1 MRRFARLLVVGAVVL
16 AATLPA
22 ARSVTAQMRR
32 DPTDAGGRIVG
43 RIVDAATGQP
53 IPGARIEVVG
63 SEIRAYSGADGRYT
77 LVRVPEGT
85 HAVTVTFLGYATETV
100 GGIRVVAGRVVQQDV
115 ALTPAVLDLDRITV
129 SVARDRGSVTAA
141 LEQQRT
147 AAAVIDVTTSEQ
159 IARSPD
165 GDAAQAVKR
174 MSGVTVRDGRYV
186 IVRGVGERYTTTAL
200 NGVRVP
206 SPDPEKKVVPL
217 DLFPSGLLET
227 ITTSK
232 TFTPDQPGDFSG
244 AQVDLRTRSFPGRR
258 TVQVSLSTSLNALVI
273 GRDVPVPF
281 TSGGESL
288 ALAAAR
294 RALPAELMAIEDF
307 SRLTQAEIN
316 DLIRKLPRN
325 WRFRRSTGF
334 PGVSG
339 SLSFGGEE
347 AIAGRRL
354 GYTGSLTYSRSHGL
368 REDEVSARAVP
379 ADTFGTP
386 APYNVFRGSTGV
398 TSVLWGGLLDLGVEL
413 DRDTKLYF
421 RNTYSRAAEN
431 EAREDWGTL
440 EEYQQV
446 DSVRRTMLRYV
457 EHTVRSNQLGGEHR
471 LGSRGRAEWSVASSS
486 VRRVEPDRADLA
498 YGYEFAP
505 DGERLPLAWLGFI
518 AESAKRTTSRLAED
532 AIELNGAYRL
542 AFGPVERESGVK
554 VGAAFRRT
562 RRDARTVSYT
572 LRALGGLGPSQRA
585 APPEELFYGSHTEGD
600 AARITLEPNSAG
612 GTYSA
617 TDRVAAGFV
626 LGDLAVGSRLR
637 LVAGARVE
645 RWALDMEVEPTSRGV
660 IRIERRNTDV
670 LPSLALNIRLSR
682 DQMLRLSASQTLAR
696 PEYRELAPVSY
707 RDMLGSREVFG
718 DSSLVR
724 TLVRNVD
731 VRWEWYPGH
740 DEVISAA
747 AFAKHFDKPIEPI
760 DVATSGASQLS
771 FINARSAFN
780 YGIEVDV
787 RKNAGFVTESLRNV
801 TLFANVTIT
810 ESRIDTGN
818 STLSALTKRERPMV
832 GHAPYVVNAGLT
844 WAGDEVAASATMLYN
859 VVGPRLVSAAVA
871 PVRVDTY
878 ERPRHQL
885 DVSVRFPIG
894 RGLSGKLDVT
904 NLLDSVHEERQGDVI
919 RYRYRTGRTL
929 ALGLRW
935 GLR

>member
-1 MRRFARLLVVGAVVL
+1 
-16 AATLPA
+16 
-22 ARSVTAQMRR
+22 
-32 DPTDAGGRIVG
+32 
-43 RIVDAATGQP
+43 
-53 IPGARIEVVG
+53 
-63 SEIRAYSGADGRYT
+63 
-77 LVRVPEGT
+77 
-85 HAVTVTFLGYATETV
+85 
-100 GGIRVVAGRVVQQDV
+100 
-115 ALTPAVLDLDRITV
+115 
-129 SVARDRGSVTAA
+129 
-141 LEQQRT
+141 
-147 AAAVIDVTTSEQ
+147 
-159 IARSPD
+159 
-165 GDAAQAVKR
+165 
-174 MSGVTVRDGRYV
+174 
-186 IVRGVGERYTTTAL
+186 
-200 NGVRVP
+200 
-206 SPDPEKKVVPL
+206 
-217 DLFPSGLLET
+217 
-227 ITTSK
+227 
-232 TFTPDQPGDFSG
+232 
-244 AQVDLRTRSFPGRR
+244 
-258 TVQVSLSTSLNALVI
+258 
-273 GRDVPVPF
+273 
-281 TSGGESL
+281 
-288 ALAAAR
+288 
-294 RALPAELMAIEDF
+294 
-307 SRLTQAEIN
+307 
-316 DLIRKLPRN
+316 
-325 WRFRRSTGF
+325 
-334 PGVSG
+334 
-339 SLSFGGEE
+339 
-347 AIAGRRL
+347 
-354 GYTGSLTYSRSHGL
+354 
-368 REDEVSARAVP
+368 
-379 ADTFGTP
+379 
-386 APYNVFRGSTGV
+386 
-398 TSVLWGGLLDLGVEL
+398 LWGGLLDRGVEL
-413 DRDTKLYF
+413 DRDTKWYF

-670 LPSLALNIRLSR
+670 LPSLALNIQLSR

-724 TLVRNVD
+724 TLVRNGD

-832 GHAPYVVNAGLT
+832 GHAPYVVNAGFT

-929 ALGLRW
+929 AL
-935 GLR
+935 